1 MCGRCRFLELIGPRL
16 GASRR
21 KKGVTD
27 ISDHATVSPPTLR
40 GRSSAET
47 RSAVLDLIRASGK
60 ISRVDLARRSVL
72 TEATISKIVKELLAT
87 GLIVHAGYAQSTGGK
102 RPVLLKLNDGGRY
115 ALGLTMDFHS
125 STVVLCGLDGTEL
138 ARATADGS
146 GVDRP
151 ELVLD
156 RLAADIEGLMAREGV
171 ERDAV
176 IGLGVASAGRRGF
189 AQGWNVDTSFFD
201 VWEPYSVEDELAQR
215 TGLATIRENDANC
228 AALGEFWVSQ
238 ELRRDFVTV
247 YMSHGIGA
255 GIVINGSIY
264 RGVSGNAGEIG
275 HTIALPGGELCWCGA
290 HGCLETVASP
300 RAMVD
305 RVLAEPDLRAVVG
318 VDEGTPIGEVF
329 RRLTSR
335 DGSRDA
341 RVCHVLETA
350 AGYFASA
357 IGDLVNTF
365 DLDLVVLAG
374 PGFAG
379 VEEIFLRAAQDRVTS
394 TGFMRELH
402 PITVRLA
409 STGSET
415 AALGAATVVLQRHL
429 TPHLAAPVT

>member
-1 MCGRCRFLELIGPRL
+1 M
-16 GASRR
+16 
-21 KKGVTD
+21 TD
-27 ISDHATVSPPTLR
+27 TPDLAVAPTLR

-60 ISRVDLARRSVL
+60 ISRVDLARRSAL

-87 GLIVHAGYAQSTGGK
+87 GLIVQAGYAESTGGK

-115 ALGLTMDFHS
+115 AVGLTVDFHS
-125 STVVLCGLDGTEL
+125 STVVLCGPDGTEL
-138 ARATADGS
+138 TRATARGT
-146 GVDRP
+146 GVDLP
-151 ELVLD
+151 GLVLD
-156 RLAADIEGLMAREGV
+156 RLAGDIERLLEREGV
-171 ERDAV
+171 DRAAV

-189 AQGWNVDTSFFD
+189 PQGWDVDASFFD
-201 VWEPYSVEDELAQR
+201 VWEPHFVEEELAQR
-215 TGLATIRENDANC
+215 TGLATVRENDANC
-228 AALGEFWVSQ
+228 AALGEFWVSP
-238 ELRRDFVTV
+238 EAHRDFVTV

-264 RGVSGNAGEIG
+264 HGVSGNAGEIG
-275 HTIALPGGELCWCGA
+275 HMIAVPGGELCWCGSY
-290 HGCLETVASP
+290 GCLETVASP

-305 RVLAEPDLRAVVG
+305 QVLADPELRAAVG

-329 RRLTSR
+329 RRLTST
-335 DGSRDA
+335 DA
-341 RVCHVLETA
+341 RDHAGVRRVLETA

-357 IGDLVNTF
+357 IGDLVNTL

-379 VEEIFLRAAQDRVTS
+379 VEEIFLQAAQERVVS
-394 TGFMRELH
+394 TGFMRDLH

-409 STGSET
+409 SIGSET

-429 TPHLAAPVT
+429 TPHRAAPLA

>member
-1 MCGRCRFLELIGPRL
+1 M
-16 GASRR
+16 
-21 KKGVTD
+21 TN
-27 ISDHATVSPPTLR
+27 ISDQSTVSPLTLR

-47 RSAVLDLIRASGK
+47 RSAVLDLIRASGR

-87 GLIVHAGYAQSTGGK
+87 GLIVHTGYAESTGGK

-115 ALGLTMDFHS
+115 AVGLTIDFHS
-125 STVVLCGLDGTEL
+125 STVVLCGPDGTEL
-138 ARATADGS
+138 ARATAGGT

-189 AQGWNVDTSFFD
+189 PQGWNVDTSFFD
-201 VWEPYSVEDELAQR
+201 VWEPYSVEDELAHR
-215 TGLATIRENDANC
+215 TGLATTRENDANC

-238 ELRRDFVTV
+238 EPRRDFVTV

-255 GIVINGSIY
+255 GIVINGAIY

-275 HTIALPGGELCWCGA
+275 HMIAVPGGELCWCGS

-305 RVLAEPDLRAVVG
+305 RVLADAHLRAAVG

-329 RRLTSR
+329 RRLTSL
-335 DGSRDA
+335 DGSEDA
-341 RVCHVLETA
+341 RVRHVLETA

-357 IGDLVNTF
+357 IGDLVNTL

-379 VEEIFLRAAQDRVTS
+379 VEEIFLQAAQDRVVS
-394 TGFMRELH
+394 AGFMRELH

-429 TPHLAAPVT
+429 TPHLAAPVA

>member
-1 MCGRCRFLELIGPRL
+1 M
-16 GASRR
+16 
-21 KKGVTD
+21 TD
-27 ISDHATVSPPTLR
+27 TPDHAAVAASTLR

-87 GLIVHAGYAQSTGGK
+87 GLIVQAGYAESTGGK

-115 ALGLTMDFHS
+115 AVGLTMDFHS
-125 STVVLCGLDGTEL
+125 STVVLCGPDGTEL
-138 ARATADGS
+138 ARTTAGGT
-146 GVDRP
+146 GVDQP
-151 ELVLD
+151 GLVLD
-156 RLAADIEGLMAREGV
+156 RLAAEIERLLEREGV
-171 ERDAV
+171 DRTAV

-189 AQGWNVDTSFFD
+189 PQGWNVDASFFD
-201 VWEPYSVEDELAQR
+201 IWEPYSVEDELAQR

-228 AALGEFWVSQ
+228 AALGEFWVSA
-238 ELRRDFVTV
+238 EAHRDFITV

-255 GIVINGSIY
+255 GIVINGAVY

-275 HTIALPGGELCWCGA
+275 HMIAVPGGELCWCGS
-290 HGCLETVASP
+290 HGCLVKVASP

-305 RVLAEPDLRAVVG
+305 QVLDDPELRAAVG
-318 VDEGTPIGEVF
+318 VDEGTPISEVF
-329 RRLTSR
+329 RRLTSAE
-335 DGSRDA
+335 A
-341 RVCHVLETA
+341 REHAGVRRVLETA

-357 IGDLVNTF
+357 IGDLVNTL

-379 VEEIFLRAAQDRVTS
+379 VEEVFLQAAQDRVVS

-409 STGSET
+409 SIGSET

-429 TPHLAAPVT
+429 TPHRTAPGA

>member
-1 MCGRCRFLELIGPRL
+1 M
-16 GASRR
+16 
-21 KKGVTD
+21 TD
-27 ISDHATVSPPTLR
+27 TSDHAALTTPTLR

-60 ISRVDLARRSVL
+60 ISRVDLARRAVL

-87 GLIVHAGYAQSTGGK
+87 GLVVHAGYAESTGGK
-102 RPVLLKLNDGGRY
+102 RPVLLKLSDGGRY
-115 ALGLTMDFHS
+115 AVGLTMDFHS
-125 STVVLCGLDGTEL
+125 STVVLCGADGTEL
-138 ARATADGS
+138 ARTTAAGTGHDL
-146 GVDRP
+146 P

-156 RLAADIEGLMAREGV
+156 RLAADIENLMEREGID
-171 ERDAV
+171 RTAV

-189 AQGWNVDTSFFD
+189 PQGWNVDASFFD
-201 VWEPYSVEDELAQR
+201 IWEPHSVEGELAQR

-228 AALGEFWVSQ
+228 AALGEFWVSPDPH
-238 ELRRDFVTV
+238 RDFLTV

-255 GIVINGSIY
+255 GIVINGAIY

-275 HTIALPGGELCWCGA
+275 HMIAVPDGELCWCGA
-290 HGCLETVASP
+290 RGCLETVASP

-305 RVLAEPDLRAVVG
+305 QVLADPDLRAAVG
-318 VDEGTPIGEVF
+318 VDESTPVGEIF
-329 RRLTSR
+329 RRLTSGPSSEHAGVR
-335 DGSRDA
+335 
-341 RVCHVLETA
+341 HVLETA
-350 AGYFASA
+350 AGHFASA
-357 IGDLVNTF
+357 IGDLVNAL

-379 VEEIFLRAAQDRVTS
+379 VGEVFLRAAQDRVLS

-429 TPHLAAPVT
+429 TPHRTAPLA